1 MQRRQLVASGLAAG
15 FAAATGLGLAG
26 CAHRVAAHPKAD
38 KALASALAGIEKQS
52 GGRMG
57 IYVYDAVTGGEAGWR
72 ARERFPMCST
82 FKTLLAAHVLHLAQD
97 GQVDLGRQVAI
108 AQTDLVTYSPVTEK
122 YAGQPGGMT
131 VLELCEAV
139 VVLSDNTAANLI
151 LGATGGPAALTAWLR
166 REVSDKTTRLD
177 RTEPSLNT
185 AEPGDERD
193 TTTPQAMNRT
203 WQALLLGD
211 VLKGYGRAMLQ
222 QWLIDSRT
230 GDKRV
235 RAGLPADWKAGGKTG
250 SGAHA
255 TFGDTLIVWP
265 NARSESLIISAYLT
279 GGTQNFAQGDA
290 VLAQAGAA
298 IGQWYQQI
306 QNENG

>member
-38 KALASALAGIEKQS
+38 KALASALAAVEKQS
-52 GGRMG
+52 GGRLG
-57 IYVYDAVTGGEAGWR
+57 VYVYDAGTGGEAGWR
-72 ARERFPMCST
+72 AHERFPMCST
-82 FKTLLAAHVLHLAQD
+82 FKTLLAAHVLHLAQE

-122 YAGQPGGMT
+122 YVGQPGGIT

-166 REVSDKTTRLD
+166 SEVGDKTTRLD
-177 RTEPSLNT
+177 RTEPTLNT

-193 TTTPQAMNRT
+193 TTCR
-203 WQALLLGD
+203 
-211 VLKGYGRAMLQ
+211 
-222 QWLIDSRT
+222 
-230 GDKRV
+230 
-235 RAGLPADWKAGGKTG
+235 
-250 SGAHA
+250 
-255 TFGDTLIVWP
+255 
-265 NARSESLIISAYLT
+265 
-279 GGTQNFAQGDA
+279 
-290 VLAQAGAA
+290 
-298 IGQWYQQI
+298 
-306 QNENG
+306 